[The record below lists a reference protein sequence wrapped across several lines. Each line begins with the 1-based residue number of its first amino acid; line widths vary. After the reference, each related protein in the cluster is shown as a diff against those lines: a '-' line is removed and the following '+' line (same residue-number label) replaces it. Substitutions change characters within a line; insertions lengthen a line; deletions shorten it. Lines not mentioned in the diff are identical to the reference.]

1 MIIRVVE
8 SGKDDVTVVC
18 NESIKDNDD
27 LISFLVQIVF
37 LTADK
42 ESKTPQDLLKR
53 ISAINLALNN
63 MFIGKIEAID
73 DETAT
78 Q

>member
-37 LTADK
+37 LTAAPFSQLRSDSPVCAK
-42 ESKTPQDLLKR
+42 L
-53 ISAINLALNN
+53 
-63 MFIGKIEAID
+63 
-73 DETAT
+73 
-78 Q
+78 